1 MQEASPMT
9 GGRIAVPLAVAVALA
24 IATLTLAPRAFEAGL
39 LLSSR
44 DDPVALADHAVARS
58 FDATV
63 AAREIEDALAVND
76 ADLAKSF
83 LDLARDRNVPV
94 DAALAAKVDTANA
107 AAATAA
113 RSVESFTRGLITGE
127 PEDLS
132 GLAGT
137 ALGDLFVFGDIRDAV
152 REGTRFATGQQADE
166 LILGLACVGLAI
178 TAGTYATL
186 GAAVPARVG
195 MTVVKAARK
204 TGRIGGQMAAWI
216 NRSVREVIDWTSLR
230 SALRG
235 ASITQPAAAVRAARE
250 AVKVEK
256 ARDLVRLVG
265 DVGRVQ
271 TRAGTQAALDG
282 LKLAEGPRDMSRVAR
297 LAAAKGGKTRAVL
310 KLAGR
315 GAIVLTV
322 GAFNLANWM
331 LWALVTAFGLVSA
344 LKRMTERSTE
354 RYCARRRRR
363 RVRERQVRELQ
374 VRELQGANRPDG
386 ASANKVRYRRPQ
398 KRRRSLLSPRR
409 PWRRNAA
416 PRLRNRSYAPPSRFL
431 ALRAVAPGTH
441 SLLSLRVTIPA
452 TSLRAIGTTCSAFPM
467 TASTLLFSTKGR
479 ATRSCWCTAL
489 PRRRKS
495 TGSIPAGRRH

>member
-1 MQEASPMT
+1 MT

-24 IATLTLAPRAFEAGL
+24 IATLTLAPRAFEAGF

-94 DAALAAKVDTANA
+94 DAALAAKVDAANA
-107 AAATAA
+107 AGATAA

-137 ALGDLFVFGDIRDAV
+137 ALGDLFVFGDIRDAL

-256 ARDLVRLVG
+256 AQDLVRLVG

-297 LAAAKGGKTRAVL
+297 LAAAKGGKTRASPQTCGPRRHR
-310 KLAGR
+310 AHGR
-315 GAIVLTV
+315 RVQSGELDVV
-322 GAFNLANWM
+322 GAGHRLRSGIGAQTDDRTQHR
-331 LWALVTAFGLVSA
+331 ALLRPPQTAP
-344 LKRMTERSTE
+344 R
-354 RYCARRRRR
+354 ARTT
-363 RVRERQVRELQ
+363 
-374 VRELQGANRPDG
+374 GARTGRTTRGRTRCGIAD
-386 ASANKVRYRRPQ
+386 
-398 KRRRSLLSPRR
+398 RRSGDGHCFPR
-409 PWRRNAA
+409 AGLGA
-416 PRLRNRSYAPPSRFL
+416 
-431 ALRAVAPGTH
+431 GTQPH
-441 SLLSLRVTIPA
+441 
-452 TSLRAIGTTCSAFPM
+452 GC
-467 TASTLLFSTKGR
+467 
-479 ATRSCWCTAL
+479 
-489 PRRRKS
+489 
-495 TGSIPAGRRH
+495 

>member
-1 MQEASPMT
+1 MQDASPMT

-39 LLSSR
+39 LLSSQ
-44 DDPVALADHAVARS
+44 DDPVALADHAIARS

-216 NRSVREVIDWTSLR
+216 NRSVREVIDWTSLS

-282 LKLAEGPRDMSRVAR
+282 LKLAEGPRDMARVAR

-363 RVRERQVRELQ
+363 RARERQVRELQ
-374 VRELQGANRPDG
+374 VREQ
-386 ASANKVRYRRPQ
+386 
-398 KRRRSLLSPRR
+398 
-409 PWRRNAA
+409 
-416 PRLRNRSYAPPSRFL
+416 
-431 ALRAVAPGTH
+431 
-441 SLLSLRVTIPA
+441 
-452 TSLRAIGTTCSAFPM
+452 
-467 TASTLLFSTKGR
+467 
-479 ATRSCWCTAL
+479 
-489 PRRRKS
+489 
-495 TGSIPAGRRH
+495 AGRRECEQGAVSPTAEAPTVIAIPRAGPGAGTQPHASGTDRTHRHPVSSRGERWRQELIASRHFASRSQQPAFAPSERHAALFP

>member
-1 MQEASPMT
+1 
-9 GGRIAVPLAVAVALA
+9 
-24 IATLTLAPRAFEAGL
+24 
-39 LLSSR
+39 
-44 DDPVALADHAVARS
+44 
-58 FDATV
+58 
-63 AAREIEDALAVND
+63 
-76 ADLAKSF
+76 
-83 LDLARDRNVPV
+83 
-94 DAALAAKVDTANA
+94 
-107 AAATAA
+107 
-113 RSVESFTRGLITGE
+113 
-127 PEDLS
+127 
-132 GLAGT
+132 
-137 ALGDLFVFGDIRDAV
+137 
-152 REGTRFATGQQADE
+152 
-166 LILGLACVGLAI
+166 
-178 TAGTYATL
+178 
-186 GAAVPARVG
+186 

-363 RVRERQVRELQ
+363 RARERQVRELQ
-374 VRELQGANRPDG
+374 VREQ
-386 ASANKVRYRRPQ
+386 
-398 KRRRSLLSPRR
+398 
-409 PWRRNAA
+409 
-416 PRLRNRSYAPPSRFL
+416 
-431 ALRAVAPGTH
+431 
-441 SLLSLRVTIPA
+441 
-452 TSLRAIGTTCSAFPM
+452 
-467 TASTLLFSTKGR
+467 
-479 ATRSCWCTAL
+479 
-489 PRRRKS
+489 
-495 TGSIPAGRRH
+495 AGRRECEQGAVSPTAAAPTVIAFPPPALVPERSPTPPEPIVRTAIPFPRTASVGARNS

>member
-1 MQEASPMT
+1 MQDASPMT

-39 LLSSR
+39 LLSSQ
-44 DDPVALADHAVARS
+44 DDPVALADHAIARS

-137 ALGDLFVFGDIRDAV
+137 ALGDLFVFGDIRDAL

-230 SALRG
+230 APSGVPALR
-235 ASITQPAAAVRAARE
+235 SPRPRC
-250 AVKVEK
+250 
-256 ARDLVRLVG
+256 
-265 DVGRVQ
+265 
-271 TRAGTQAALDG
+271 
-282 LKLAEGPRDMSRVAR
+282 GPRARRSRSKR
-297 LAAAKGGKTRAVL
+297 
-310 KLAGR
+310 R
-315 GAIVLTV
+315 GTWCASSATWV
-322 GAFNLANWM
+322 GYRPAP
-331 LWALVTAFGLVSA
+331 
-344 LKRMTERSTE
+344 E
-354 RYCARRRRR
+354 RRRRSM
-363 RVRERQVRELQ
+363 
-374 VRELQGANRPDG
+374 D
-386 ASANKVRYRRPQ
+386 
-398 KRRRSLLSPRR
+398 
-409 PWRRNAA
+409 
-416 PRLRNRSYAPPSRFL
+416 
-431 ALRAVAPGTH
+431 
-441 SLLSLRVTIPA
+441 
-452 TSLRAIGTTCSAFPM
+452 
-467 TASTLLFSTKGR
+467 
-479 ATRSCWCTAL
+479 
-489 PRRRKS
+489 
-495 TGSIPAGRRH
+495 